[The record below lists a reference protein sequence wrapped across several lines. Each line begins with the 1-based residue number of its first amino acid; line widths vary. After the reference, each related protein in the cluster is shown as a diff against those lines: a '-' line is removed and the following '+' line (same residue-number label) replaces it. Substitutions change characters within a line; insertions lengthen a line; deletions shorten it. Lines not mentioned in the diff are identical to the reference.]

1 MKWILV
7 LFSINSYAGFS
18 SLNQS
23 YSYQFKDEVKVR
35 KSAPRRTIKK
45 KSKSKVDK
53 LLEQI
58 RASDTNINKILKS
71 NEKRVIVKKSE
82 EQLKSLTRIKGT
94 LLNSVIA
101 TNRKTTTLVI
111 KVHENEYFD
120 QAEVRCL
127 GLSFG
132 KRVQGKCD
140 LVVTEENE
148 YQVEA
153 ELWDLDGAEGV
164 ISDQFYDGSEKEFL
178 TSSFASFF
186 EGILST
192 TKDRLVTPFGEVERK
207 NGKNQVL
214 SGLMGVASNANSK
227 IKESSEKNL
236 QIALVNSGKE
246 VFIFF
251 QKGVKL

>member
-1 MKWILV
+1 MRILV
-7 LFSINSYAGFS
+7 ALIPFYTLAGFS
-18 SLNQS
+18 SLDDS
-23 YSYQFKDEVKVR
+23 YNYQIKDEIKVKSSAPKRQIKEHKKPELNSLLKKIEQSDIAISTILKKSGRRLIVR
-35 KSAPRRTIKK
+35 KSE
-45 KSKSKVDK
+45 DK
-53 LLEQI
+53 
-58 RASDTNINKILKS
+58 
-71 NEKRVIVKKSE
+71 
-82 EQLKSLTRIKGT
+82 LKSLTRIRGT

-101 TNRKTTTLVI
+101 TNRKSTTLVI
-111 KVHENEYFD
+111 KTQENEYFD
-120 QAEVRCL
+120 KAEVRCL
-127 GLSFG
+127 GLSYG

-140 LVVTEENE
+140 LIVTEDHE
-148 YQVEA
+148 YKIEA

-186 EGILST
+186 EGVIRA
-192 TKDRLVTPFGEVERK
+192 TKDRLVTPFGEVERQ

-214 SGLMGVASNANSK
+214 SGLTGIASNANSK
-227 IKESSEKNL
+227 IKSSSEKNL

>member
-1 MKWILV
+1 MRTLIV
-7 LFSINSYAGFS
+7 LIPFYTFAGFS
-18 SLNQS
+18 SLNDS
-23 YSYQFKDEVKVR
+23 YNYQIKDEIKVKS
-35 KSAPRRTIKK
+35 SAPKRKIKK
-45 KSKSKVDK
+45 RKKSELNS
-53 LLEQI
+53 LLKKIEQ
-58 RASDTNINKILKS
+58 SDNAISSILKK

-82 EQLKSLTRIKGT
+82 DRLKSLTRIRGT

-101 TNRKTTTLVI
+101 TNIKSTTLVI
-111 KVHENEYFD
+111 KVHENEHFD
-120 QAEVRCL
+120 KAEARCL

-140 LVVTEENE
+140 LIVTEDQE
-148 YQVEA
+148 YKIEA

-186 EGILST
+186 EGVIRA
-192 TKDRLVTPFGEVERK
+192 TKDRLVTPFGEVERQ

-214 SGLMGVASNANSK
+214 SGLTGIASNANSK
-227 IKESSEKNL
+227 IKSSSEKNL

>member
-1 MKWILV
+1 MRILIV
-7 LFSINSYAGFS
+7 LIPLCTFAGFS
-18 SLNQS
+18 SLDDS
-23 YSYQFKDEVKVR
+23 YNYQIKDEIRVKASAPKRKIKKRKKSELNSLLKKIEQSDNTISSILKKNEKRIIVR
-35 KSAPRRTIKK
+35 KSEDR
-45 KSKSKVDK
+45 
-53 LLEQI
+53 
-58 RASDTNINKILKS
+58 LKA
-71 NEKRVIVKKSE
+71 
-82 EQLKSLTRIKGT
+82 LTRIRGT

-101 TNRKTTTLVI
+101 TNRKSTTLVI
-111 KVHENEYFD
+111 KIHENDHFD

-140 LVVTEENE
+140 LIVTEGQE
-148 YQVEA
+148 YKIEA

-186 EGILST
+186 EGVIRA
-192 TKDRLVTPFGEVERK
+192 TKDRFITPFGEVERQ

-214 SGLMGVASNANSK
+214 SGLTGIASNANSK
-227 IKESSEKNL
+227 IKSSSEKNL